1 MDNNRHNSLRNGKME
16 RLKAGVNGISE
27 LDMMRCMSDKVYKS
41 VSKCTKENTNQS
53 IEKTRVSE

>member
-1 MDNNRHNSLRNGKME
+1 MNLIDKKMRE
-16 RLKAGVNGISE
+16 GVNGISE